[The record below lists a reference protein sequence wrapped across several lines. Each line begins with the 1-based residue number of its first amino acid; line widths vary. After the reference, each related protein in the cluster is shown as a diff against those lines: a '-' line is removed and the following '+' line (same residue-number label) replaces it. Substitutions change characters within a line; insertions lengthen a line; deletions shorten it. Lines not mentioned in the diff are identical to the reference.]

1 MTPIALSFLG
11 LAAVLVWGG
20 LIVSTIML
28 ARRGEI
34 DQYPDGGEDGADEEL
49 DD

>member
-1 MTPIALSFLG
+1 MTPIAIAFLL

-20 LIVSTIML
+20 LIVSTIAL
-28 ARRGEI
+28 ARRGEVE
-34 DQYPDGGEDGADEEL
+34 QYPAGGEDRADEDL

>member
-20 LIVSTIML
+20 LIVSTIVL

-34 DQYPDGGEDGADEEL
+34 EQYPAGGEDGADEDL